1 MLVYAISLLFVL
13 CVSVTCLRIAAI
25 KQGYSK
31 VTRVFLLAVNSG
43 AWVLIFWLQ
52 FESVNIW
59 VSGLISI
66 LCFECAL
73 WICSKAEARYLQVGQ

>member
-31 VTRVFLLAVNSG
+31 VTILAVKSG
-43 AWVLIFWLQ
+43 AWVLIFGLQ

-66 LCFECAL
+66 LCFECTL
-73 WICSKAEARYLQVGQ
+73 WISSKAETRYLQVG